1 MDFNQMLFCCCSVT
15 KLHSTLQLH
24 GLQHARLLCPPLSFK
39 LMSIK
44 SVMPSKH
51 LIFCLPLLLPPSIFP
66 TIRVFS
72 NESTLHMRWPK
83 YWSFSF
89 SIIPSK
95 EHPGLIS
102 FRMDWLH
109 LCAVQET
116 LKGLFS
122 NTTVQKHQS
131 FSTQLSL

>member
-51 LIFCLPLLLPPSIFP
+51 LILCHPLLLLPSVFP
-66 TIRVFS
+66 SIRVFS
-72 NESTLHMRWPK
+72 NESAHLIRWPK
-83 YWSFSF
+83 Y
-89 SIIPSK
+89 
-95 EHPGLIS
+95 
-102 FRMDWLH
+102 
-109 LCAVQET
+109 
-116 LKGLFS
+116 
-122 NTTVQKHQS
+122 
-131 FSTQLSL
+131 